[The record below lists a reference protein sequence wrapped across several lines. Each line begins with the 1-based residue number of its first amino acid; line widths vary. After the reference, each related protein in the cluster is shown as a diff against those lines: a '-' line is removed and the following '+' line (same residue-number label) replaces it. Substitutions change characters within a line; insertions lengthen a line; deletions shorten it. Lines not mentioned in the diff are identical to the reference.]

1 MEEKV
6 FITWQ
11 IVNLKIKINP
21 VRCALMLQIAMNIIQ
36 YVIKLQITFYAMMQY
51 LDCLRNIRP
60 N

>member
-21 VRCALMLQIAMNIIQ
+21 VRCALILQITMNIIQ